1 MKWKVV
7 ILLHIIRSGKS
18 SLMNALFRIQE
29 LAGGQML
36 IGGIDTSTIPLQT
49 LRSRIG
55 IVPQDPV
62 LFSATVRFNL
72 DPFDSHSDA
81 ELWYEFLI
89 VNSFRGN

>member
-1 MKWKVV
+1 MYVLY
-7 ILLHIIRSGKS
+7 LLLVRRSGKS

-36 IGGIDTSTIPLQT
+36 IGGIDTASVPLQT

-72 DPFDSHSDA
+72 DPFDQHTDDEIWSA
-81 ELWYEFLI
+81 YM
-89 VNSFRGN
+89 

>member
-1 MKWKVV
+1 
-7 ILLHIIRSGKS
+7 
-18 SLMNALFRIQE
+18 MNALFRIQE

-36 IGGIDTSTIPLQT
+36 IGGIDTASVPLQT

-72 DPFDSHSDA
+72 DPFDQHTDDEIWSA
-81 ELWYEFLI
+81 YM
-89 VNSFRGN
+89 

>member
-1 MKWKVV
+1 MYVCMYV
-7 ILLHIIRSGKS
+7 LYLLLVRRSGKS

-36 IGGIDTSTIPLQT
+36 IGGIDTASVPLQT

-72 DPFDSHSDA
+72 DPFDQHTDDEIWSA
-81 ELWYEFLI
+81 YM
-89 VNSFRGN
+89 

>member
-1 MKWKVV
+1 
-7 ILLHIIRSGKS
+7 
-18 SLMNALFRIQE
+18 MNALFRIQE

-36 IGGIDTSTIPLQT
+36 IGGIDTASVPLQT

-72 DPFDSHSDA
+72 DPFDQHTDDEIWSAYICSPTRTLPCIA
-81 ELWYEFLI
+81 EF
-89 VNSFRGN
+89 

>member
-1 MKWKVV
+1 MYVCGKLKCAVG
-7 ILLHIIRSGKS
+7 RSGKS

-29 LAGGQML
+29 LAGGQMF
-36 IGGIDTSTIPLQT
+36 IGGIDTATIPLQT

-72 DPFDSHSDA
+72 DPFDQHSDDEIWSGKA
-81 ELWYEFLI
+81 L
-89 VNSFRGN
+89 

>member
-1 MKWKVV
+1 MYICGKLEFAVG
-7 ILLHIIRSGKS
+7 RSGKS

-29 LAGGQML
+29 LAGGQMF
-36 IGGIDTSTIPLQT
+36 IGGIDTATIPLQT

-72 DPFDSHSDA
+72 DPFDQHSDDEIWSGKA
-81 ELWYEFLI
+81 L
-89 VNSFRGN
+89 